1 MISEEIAK
9 RLMIE
14 GAGNRIPGSELATDL
29 GIVEIGQRLYGGKMV
44 PTLNFRE
51 IDELWVIIDSNILA
65 AVKDDPTAKQHPQNR
80 PQSQERENC
89 KDQIADLEMRVS
101 ALETQIMALLVDP
114 PKRTK
119 RPLPTRAIDNPKT
132 KIGKAA
138 AIGAEIP
145 DQPPTTKAYLSER
158 HAKRDIGVDTKKP
171 KTSKAPDGKLSIA
184 VPAPQGKRVYHKP
197 PVAGKAGKR
206 KQVWERQLGYDRRPE
221 RVDIAK
227 YSAKIK
233 CKCGQ
238 VRWTMPHNA
247 THPTKPVT
255 QCKPCEM
262 RQRMARSNKSR
273 KARREKQKA
282 GV

>member
-29 GIVEIGQRLYGGKMV
+29 GVVEIGQRLYVGKVV
-44 PTLNFRE
+44 PSLYFRE

-65 AVKDDPTAKQHPQNR
+65 AVKDDPVGGQR
-80 PQSQERENC
+80 PPKQERDNC
-89 KDQIADLEMRVS
+89 REQIADLEMRVS
-101 ALETQIMALLVDP
+101 ALETQIMALIVDP

-138 AIGAEIP
+138 IAGADIP

-158 HAKRDIGVDTKKP
+158 HAKRDTGVDTKKP
-171 KTSKAPDGKLSIA
+171 KTSKSPDGKLSIA

-206 KQVWERQLGYDRRPE
+206 KQVWEKQLGYDRRPE

-227 YSAKIK
+227 YSARIK

-273 KARREKQKA
+273 KARRDKQKA